1 MIDSDKTKEQILNEL
16 IDLREKIVE
25 LEDVKNS
32 LKKLEEKKEQ
42 LEDKYRSLF
51 ENAPVYLAT
60 FNLKGVI
67 TSCNKA
73 WLKISGYTRE
83 EIVGKH
89 FSKLKFISIKN
100 LPEYFK
106 MFKSLLSGKDIKP
119 FTENYFLKDGSML
132 YLRVHLGRIKEK
144 GRTVGYNVMTIDIT
158 ERQEVFQKLKESEDK
173 YRNFFENMP
182 GVYYRTDRE
191 GNLLMINP
199 AGAKLFGYENTE
211 EMIGKN
217 VAQNFYFNPE
227 ERKVY
232 LDKLKKYKGTLK
244 ETELIFKKKNGDP
257 IIVSGTSH
265 FYCNKEGNITGTE
278 GNFIDITERKKNEQ
292 IQKVLYNISKAANS
306 SISLDQLYPV
316 IHKELGTIID
326 TTNFYIALLDQ
337 GKNKIS
343 FPYHVDEMDDD
354 FETQS
359 IKDKS
364 LTCYVINHKNSLLL
378 NYDTIQKLHK
388 QGELLNPGAV
398 TKDIF
403 WFGVPLKVE
412 DKIIGA
418 MAVQSYNNPNLYSE
432 KDTTLLEFVSSQ
444 VATAIE
450 RKQTE
455 DKVKHLSF
463 HDFLTNIYN
472 RAYFMEELERL
483 NFPRYYP
490 LSIVSIDINGLKF
503 INDTFGHSE
512 GDKLLKH
519 FAVILKSVS
528 RKGDILAR
536 VGGDEFA
543 IILPFTSFLHTH
555 DFCER
560 VKKACKD
567 DNIEPTYLAPSIS
580 LGYATQD
587 GNYRDIDSFLKES
600 DNRMYQ
606 DKLFTA
612 KNREKHLLDSILII
626 LAERDPHTRNHAQRL
641 QNLALSLG
649 RKIRLS
655 DFQLNNLKLLA
666 LLHDI
671 GKIGIPDS
679 ILFKTYILTPSEWKK
694 MKEHSNIGYRIARN
708 FPDFSP
714 IAREILYHHEKWDG
728 SGYPEGLKGENI
740 PLLSRVIS
748 IVDAYDV
755 MQSRRPYKGAISKK
769 EALKE
774 LNRCAGSQF
783 DPNLVKIF
791 VRSEKSGNLNM
802 NKESINPNI

>member
-1 MIDSDKTKEQILNEL
+1 MTDSNKTKEQLLNEL
-16 IDLREKIVE
+16 TDLREKVVE

-32 LKKLEEKKEQ
+32 LQNLEE
-42 LEDKYRSLF
+42 KYRSLF
-51 ENAPVYLAT
+51 ENAPICLAT

-67 TSCNKA
+67 TSCNNA

-89 FSKLKFISIKN
+89 FSKLKFISLKN

-106 MFKSLLSGKDIKP
+106 MFTSLLSGKDIKP
-119 FTENYFLKDGSML
+119 FTGSYFLKDGNML
-132 YLRVHLGRIKEK
+132 YLRVHFGRIKEK
-144 GRTVGYNVMTIDIT
+144 GRIVGYNVMTIDIT
-158 ERQEVFQKLKESEDK
+158 ERQKVFQKLKESEDK
-173 YRNFFENMP
+173 YRNLFENMP
-182 GVYYRTDRE
+182 GVYYRIDKK

-199 AGAKLFGYENTE
+199 AGVKLFGYENE
-211 EMIGKN
+211 EEILGKN
-217 VAQNFYFNPE
+217 VAQSFYFDPE
-227 ERKVY
+227 EREKY
-232 LDKLKKYKGTLK
+232 LKKLKNHKGTLS

-257 IIVSGTSH
+257 VIVSDTSH
-265 FYCNKEGNITGTE
+265 FYYDKEGKITGTE

-326 TTNFYIALLDQ
+326 TTNFYIAILDQ
-337 GKNKIS
+337 EKDKIY

-388 QGELLNPGAV
+388 QGELLNPGVV

-444 VATAIE
+444 VATVIE

-455 DKVKHLSF
+455 EKVKHLSF
-463 HDFLTNIYN
+463 HDSLTGIYN
-472 RAYFMEELERL
+472 RAYFMEELKRL

-512 GDKLLKH
+512 GDKLLRH

-536 VGGDEFA
+536 VG
-543 IILPFTSFLHTH
+543 
-555 DFCER
+555 
-560 VKKACKD
+560 
-567 DNIEPTYLAPSIS
+567 
-580 LGYATQD
+580 
-587 GNYRDIDSFLKES
+587 
-600 DNRMYQ
+600 
-606 DKLFTA
+606 
-612 KNREKHLLDSILII
+612 
-626 LAERDPHTRNHAQRL
+626 
-641 QNLALSLG
+641 
-649 RKIRLS
+649 
-655 DFQLNNLKLLA
+655 
-666 LLHDI
+666 
-671 GKIGIPDS
+671 
-679 ILFKTYILTPSEWKK
+679 
-694 MKEHSNIGYRIARN
+694 
-708 FPDFSP
+708 
-714 IAREILYHHEKWDG
+714 
-728 SGYPEGLKGENI
+728 
-740 PLLSRVIS
+740 
-748 IVDAYDV
+748 
-755 MQSRRPYKGAISKK
+755 
-769 EALKE
+769 
-774 LNRCAGSQF
+774 
-783 DPNLVKIF
+783 
-791 VRSEKSGNLNM
+791 
-802 NKESINPNI
+802 